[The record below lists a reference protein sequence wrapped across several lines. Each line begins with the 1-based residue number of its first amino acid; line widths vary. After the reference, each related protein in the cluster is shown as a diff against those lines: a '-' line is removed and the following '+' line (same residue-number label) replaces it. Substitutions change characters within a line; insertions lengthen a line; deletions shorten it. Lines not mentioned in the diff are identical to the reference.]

1 MLSFMKEFTDELME
15 SLPVGF
21 NEELLTSSNDIS
33 IEELVVM
40 TMKELE
46 AISNYKILEYY
57 TIDDQD
63 EIDYNYHTVNINYK
77 KKDLSTIAIPKR
89 KYVTKSRYKEMVFK
103 IEIKTNLHERIVE
116 KRILIP
122 VEHEGFHLIN
132 DKKYKKNWQLCD
144 ASTYSQRGKI
154 TLKSRMPIII
164 YNSKNRP
171 VYDVDG
177 NEYLLNSFS
186 YALQSKARRA
196 SKPKTKFI
204 NPMMIFAAKV
214 GLTNA
219 IEFMGMGGII
229 SITNI
234 KKDKADLM
242 YFPIGEDVYIK
253 VSKPIFTQYGYPES
267 LVPSVVCMLYNLSSR
282 EFPITK
288 ENLDDKLYWTCR
300 IGYVGSQKDKNLM
313 KFYEKGKTT
322 MLMIERLLNKIT
334 VKNLRLPMVYKYN
347 IYFVLRWL
355 IENFSELKSH
365 NNMDLNY
372 KRIRKNEYVVDSSL
386 GRKISVN
393 INNIIEKL
401 GKSRLNSMDSL
412 LELLNFP
419 SDIIMTG
426 MKNINDLVKSDELV
440 NDMTFLQEIAYSE
453 KGPNSLGENSAKTIS
468 NKYRDIHPS
477 YVGRID
483 CNSTSNSDPGRS
495 GSLTPFC
502 KLYDGFY
509 FSPDGE
515 PCEYRF
521 HFEKIKQDM
530 NEKLGTHYSVNTAG
544 KYRSFQEYKNFLESL
559 DMEKAA
565 KAKCEELAFIPL
577 FQVAPITIVEKEE
590 SNDNELSDIV
600 DYSTL
605 NIEDSNTTEDS
616 TEESAETNEETDAEE

>member
-1 MLSFMKEFTDELME
+1 LLVGNIKAIEHNYSLLLNFDNIPKWIMPRFMSGTEVLEWIRNFKGDTFSEFHEYESMAECIEKDSSSLCWRIYPYIEGKTGVSIDVCESEEYGKILGELHYKFNEINSQIIESGKSGFMKAIDHFHDTSWYFSEYKKVYASLTD
-15 SLPVGF
+15 
-21 NEELLTSSNDIS
+21 
-33 IEELVVM
+33 
-40 TMKELE
+40 
-46 AISNYKILEYY
+46 
-57 TIDDQD
+57 IDDK
-63 EIDYNYHTVNINYK
+63 VK
-77 KKDLSTIAIPKR
+77 K
-89 KYVTKSRYKEMVFK
+89 
-103 IEIKTNLHERIVE
+103 
-116 KRILIP
+116 
-122 VEHEGFHLIN
+122 
-132 DKKYKKNWQLCD
+132 C
-144 ASTYSQRGKI
+144 
-154 TLKSRMPIII
+154 
-164 YNSKNRP
+164 
-171 VYDVDG
+171 
-177 NEYLLNSFS
+177 
-186 YALQSKARRA
+186 
-196 SKPKTKFI
+196 
-204 NPMMIFAAKV
+204 
-214 GLTNA
+214 
-219 IEFMGMGGII
+219 
-229 SITNI
+229 
-234 KKDKADLM
+234 
-242 YFPIGEDVYIK
+242 
-253 VSKPIFTQYGYPES
+253 
-267 LVPSVVCMLYNLSSR
+267 
-282 EFPITK
+282 
-288 ENLDDKLYWTCR
+288 
-300 IGYVGSQKDKNLM
+300 
-313 KFYEKGKTT
+313 
-322 MLMIERLLNKIT
+322 
-334 VKNLRLPMVYKYN
+334 
-347 IYFVLRWL
+347 
-355 IENFSELKSH
+355 
-365 NNMDLNY
+365 
-372 KRIRKNEYVVDSSL
+372 
-386 GRKISVN
+386 
-393 INNIIEKL
+393 NNIIEKL

-616 TEESAETNEETDAEE
+616 AETNDETNEEADAEE